1 MDGIPSF
8 ADCSQPEEPAS
19 AERLALLRKAVDS
32 LQAIPAAAL
41 PKPVA
46 AGWGPSLASGLPR
59 PGLPCGVLNE
69 MTAGEADRPAAFG
82 FLAGLLAA
90 ALRTRTGPAVFVAAR
105 RTLDFGRLH
114 GHGLIQLGLD
124 VGRLI
129 FIETET
135 DRDALWALE
144 ETLRS
149 EAKPAM
155 VAGVVG
161 RGLDLTQSR
170 RLNLA
175 AAVHTTPLVVMR
187 GAKAAGTSA
196 AATRWRL
203 AAAPAALDRFGAF
216 DRWRW
221 QATLERCRNGC
232 TGQWLL
238 EWNRET
244 YRFDPIGELL
254 DADAGLPARSLRLS
268 A

>member
-1 MDGIPSF
+1 MDGIPGF
-8 ADCSQPEEPAS
+8 ADCSQREEPAS

-32 LQAIPAAAL
+32 LQTIPAAAL

-46 AGWGPSLASGLPR
+46 AGLGPSLTSGLPG

-69 MTAGEADRPAAFG
+69 VTAGEADRPAAFG

-105 RTLDFGRLH
+105 RALDFGRPY
-114 GHGLIQLGLD
+114 GHGLTQLGLD

-149 EAKPAM
+149 EARPAM

-221 QATLERCRNGC
+221 QATLERCRNGR
-232 TGQWLL
+232 TGQWLI
-238 EWNRET
+238 EWNCET
-244 YRFDPIGELL
+244 YRFDPIGELP
-254 DADAGLPARSLRLS
+254 DADAGLPARSPRLS